1 MNNQDYISPVH
12 DNVIFASSL
21 LGTCFSLHSFAQLYL
36 QRQMQ
41 ATSSIDHRHGASVRA
56 NNKLLD
62 VDKFS
67 KFLWGD
73 IFYNFETRKFS
84 KQKINMEAPRSFVHF
99 ILEPFYKIIS
109 LTLTKDKTE
118 LLRIMKSDLGG
129 I

>member
-1 MNNQDYISPVH
+1 MNNQDYISPLH

-21 LGTCFSLHSFAQLYL
+21 LGTCFSLQSFAQLYL
-36 QRQMQ
+36 QRQTQ
-41 ATSSIDHRHGASVRA
+41 ASGNSDHRHGATVRA
-56 NNKLLD
+56 SNKLLD
-62 VDKFS
+62 VNKFS

-84 KQKINMEAPRSFVHF
+84 KKNINMELPRSFVHF

-109 LTLTKDKTE
+109 LTLTKDKAE
-118 LLRIMKSDLGG
+118 LIRIMKSDLGG